1 MLELRNLSKSF
12 PGVKALDDVSVSFA
26 PGEIHALVGENGAG
40 KSTLMKLV
48 SGIYQ
53 PDAGQI
59 FFDGKP
65 LHFRSYHDS
74 LRAGIDIV
82 YQEIQIV
89 PENTVAESIMID
101 KLPTRGWTG
110 IIDWRRV
117 NASALEYLRM
127 VQLDVAPDTLMKHL
141 SPAQKRLTQ
150 IARALS
156 ADAKVILL
164 DEPTSTLTEHEAENL
179 FGILRRL
186 KQQGVTLVFVSHKFE
201 EVFALCDRASVLR
214 DGQLI
219 GTRPIAELTRPE
231 LIQMMIGREFLE
243 EHLGRVSVNRDR
255 VVLKAEGVT
264 QRGRIHDASFELH
277 EGEILGFYGLVGAGR
292 TELAR
297 TLIGEQRMDGGKVWI
312 DGARAHI
319 RRIGDSLY
327 KYGMGY
333 VTDNRKEEG
342 LFLEDT
348 VRSNVTVTVWPQLVH
363 RLTRCISGRREDA
376 IASEMVAGMSIRT
389 PGFASLVEHLSG
401 GNQQK
406 VSVAKWL
413 AADCR
418 ILIVDE
424 PTVGVDVAA
433 KGQIHQLLRNLAE
446 KQRKAMILISSD
458 MPEIIK
464 LANRIL
470 VFREGRIVGEVDDV
484 DNPEKRYDEL
494 SRAIGNFLQ

>member
-40 KSTLMKLV
+40 KSTLMKLI

-53 PDAGQI
+53 PDAGRI
-59 FFDGKP
+59 VFDGKP
-65 LHFRSYHDS
+65 LRFRSYHDS

-110 IIDWRRV
+110 IIDWRKV
-117 NASALEYLRM
+117 NATALEYMRT

-164 DEPTSTLTEHEAENL
+164 DEPTSALTEHEADNL

-214 DGQLI
+214 DGRLI

-243 EHLGRVSVNRDR
+243 EHMGRVSVNRNR
-255 VVLKAEGVT
+255 VVLKAERVT

-297 TLIGEQRMDGGKVWI
+297 TLIGEQCMDGGKVWI

-348 VRSNVTVTVWPQLVH
+348 VRSNVTVAVWPQLVH
-363 RLTRCISGRREDA
+363 RLTRYISGRREDA

-424 PTVGVDVAA
+424 PTIGVDVAA

-446 KQRKAMILISSD
+446 KQRKAIILISSD

-484 DNPEKRYDEL
+484 DNPEKRYDQL
-494 SRAIGNFLQ
+494 SLAIGNFLQ